1 MPASDADPAMREAV
15 ALLREIVAEM
25 RASRR
30 LADEAE
36 RLIDLRFRRIEE
48 RLGIPREPS
57 AQS

>member
-30 LADEAE
+30 LADETE